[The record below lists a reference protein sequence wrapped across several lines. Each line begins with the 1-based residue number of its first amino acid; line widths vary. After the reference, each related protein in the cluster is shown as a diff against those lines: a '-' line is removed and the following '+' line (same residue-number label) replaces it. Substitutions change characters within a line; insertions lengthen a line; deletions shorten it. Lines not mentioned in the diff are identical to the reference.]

1 MRDGGKGD
9 LRRKLVVPEEV
20 FNSNWDAI
28 FGKKEVLCEKCNEN
42 NAEELHTC
50 PFAEEIYGDGE
61 QQCNC
66 CDVCQNQCCQDI

>member
-28 FGKKEVLCEKCNEN
+28 FGNKKLVDEAPYQPGYEDAVEPSLLK
-42 NAEELHTC
+42 
-50 PFAEEIYGDGE
+50 DKK
-61 QQCNC
+61 
-66 CDVCQNQCCQDI
+66 

>member
-28 FGKKEVLCEKCNEN
+28 FGKNKKEDNKEEKK
-42 NAEELHTC
+42 L
-50 PFAEEIYGDGE
+50 PYGAVSERQIPVKRDLAKARKWKPSF
-61 QQCNC
+61 
-66 CDVCQNQCCQDI
+66 